1 MIMKPL
7 AEDDISVASSEE
19 GLLTDPQKESAH
31 TTLKLLAEL
40 EASLKDGQ
48 SALLALDL
56 GAMERHT
63 ADQCALS
70 QSLEVLLLP
79 AVRIPRGEGEDGLAL
94 PLSPKYAPE
103 LDAALRAAKNRVL
116 HLTRVQAALL
126 VRAQRFLAVLYNLT
140 AGPGATY
147 GPLLSQMS
155 EIVGAAECN
164 EAKGKDPCRV

>member
-7 AEDDISVASSEE
+7 AEDDTSVASSEG

-31 TTLKLLAEL
+31 TTLKLLGEL
-40 EASLKDGQ
+40 EASLQDGQ
-48 SALLALDL
+48 SALLALDVA
-56 GAMERHT
+56 AMERHT
-63 ADQCALS
+63 ADQCGLNR
-70 QSLEVLLLP
+70 SLEILLSPEL
-79 AVRIPRGEGEDGLAL
+79 AASQDKGGNRQGLAIL
-94 PLSPKYAPE
+94 PKRAPE
-103 LDAALRAAKNRVL
+103 LDLALLAAKSRVL

-126 VRAQRFLAVLYNLT
+126 GRAQRFLAVLYNLT